1 MNRNEVDPD
10 VSPGMAYG
18 ARLRRSR
25 EERGWTQEELGA
37 RMGYSG
43 THISAVENGRRPP
56 TPHFSAMADKVLGT
70 GGEFEREGR
79 SLRTPAV
86 LEGFPEYVA
95 QEMQAAEVRVFELGI
110 IPGVLQTPEYAAAIA
125 AGAVDRGTIT
135 EEQAQ
140 SRLSLVARRQDALNR
155 SPAPSIF
162 VVLDESCIRRPV
174 GGPSLM
180 RAQLGRLIEF
190 AGQANTVLQVAPYEL
205 GARRAFDL
213 PLYILTMRDRSHM
226 SYAESAQR
234 GHLERETASVVP
246 LLTAYHHLAA
256 ESLSQA
262 ASVAMIQEARKGMS

>member
-10 VSPGMAYG
+10 VSPGKAYG
-18 ARLRRSR
+18 ARLRRLR

-56 TPHFSAMADKVLGT
+56 TAHFSAMADKVLGT
-70 GGEFEREGR
+70 GDEFEREGR
-79 SLRTPAV
+79 SLRTPAT
-86 LEGFPEYVA
+86 LEGFPEYVVW
-95 QEMQAAEVRVFELGI
+95 EMQAAEVRVFELGI
-110 IPGVLQTPEYAAAIA
+110 IPGVLQTPEYAAAIV
-125 AGAVDRGTIT
+125 AGAVERGAIT
-135 EEQAQ
+135 ERQAE
-140 SRLSLVARRQDALNR
+140 SRLSLLARRQEALQR

-174 GGPSLM
+174 GGWAVM
-180 RAQLGRLIEF
+180 RAQLEGLVHF
-190 AGQANTVLQVAPYEL
+190 AEQPNTVLQVAPYEL

-246 LLTAYHHLAA
+246 LMTAYHQLAA

-262 ASVAMIQEARKGMS
+262 ASVAMIHEVRKGMP